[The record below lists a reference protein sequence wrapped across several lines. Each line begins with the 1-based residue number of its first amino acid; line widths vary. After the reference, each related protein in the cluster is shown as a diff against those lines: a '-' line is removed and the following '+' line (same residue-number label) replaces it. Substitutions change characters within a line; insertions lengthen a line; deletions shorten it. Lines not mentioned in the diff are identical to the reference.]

1 MFYEPAGSAW
11 TGNWSTYSST
21 LNGKNYWSMA
31 IDAADWGTW
40 SYAFK
45 FNVGLAIA
53 IYVTRSDC
61 LGALSADDRQK
72 ENFNVYSNAT
82 SDNWIVKLPGSIGKV
97 IRSINITGKNAML
110 LMPKSS
116 QVTVDATDLSS
127 GLFFYSN
134 QFRNQCENYKT
145 DKRIV

>member
-1 MFYEPAGSAW
+1 
-11 TGNWSTYSST
+11 
-21 LNGKNYWSMA
+21 
-31 IDAADWGTW
+31 
-40 SYAFK
+40 
-45 FNVGLAIA
+45 
-53 IYVTRSDC
+53 
-61 LGALSADDRQK
+61 
-72 ENFNVYSNAT
+72 
-82 SDNWIVKLPGSIGKV
+82 
-97 IRSINITGKNAML
+97 ML